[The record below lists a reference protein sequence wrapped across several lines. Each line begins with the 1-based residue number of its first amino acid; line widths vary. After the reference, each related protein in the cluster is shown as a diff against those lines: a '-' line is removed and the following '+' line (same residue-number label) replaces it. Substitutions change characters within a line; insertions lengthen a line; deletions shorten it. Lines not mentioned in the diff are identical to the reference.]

1 MKEVSINLI
10 EKAVYQMCYEANL
23 ILPQEVYEKI
33 EQSANFDKQNEF
45 ILKNAQIAFEKKRP
59 LCQDTGQVIVFVKV
73 GCDVCLIGGNVKTA
87 INKAIS
93 RCYKENYF
101 RKSVVKDA
109 LKNRENTNNNTPCVT
124 HFDYVDGDE
133 IEIKILIKGGGSEN
147 VTASKMLNPTSSKT
161 QIYQEIL
168 DILKFADRNAC
179 PPVFVGVGLGQTL
192 DNAVML
198 SKKAIIDGETDNE
211 LCEFLNNNF
220 KIGLKKPVLDVK
232 ILTNSTHIASM
243 PLGVTI
249 MCHSNRYHSCKI
261 KNNEIFYTTKLQ
273 EPKNIEPIFEGR
285 KISVDDLLGKNKV
298 KSGEK
303 VLFSGIILTARDAAH
318 KKLTQMIKN
327 GENLPINLENSII
340 FYAGPCPKMPN
351 EISAPIGPTTAKR
364 MDNFASDLYK
374 NGVIATIAKGQRA
387 TSLLEYLKKNNK
399 KYFELQ
405 GGIASY
411 IANCV
416 KSSQIMAFEELGAEA
431 IYKLEV
437 ENLPLT
443 CVI

>member
-1 MKEVSINLI
+1 
-10 EKAVYQMCYEANL
+10 
-23 ILPQEVYEKI
+23 
-33 EQSANFDKQNEF
+33 
-45 ILKNAQIAFEKKRP
+45 
-59 LCQDTGQVIVFVKV
+59 
-73 GCDVCLIGGNVKTA
+73 
-87 INKAIS
+87 
-93 RCYKENYF
+93 
-101 RKSVVKDA
+101 
-109 LKNRENTNNNTPCVT
+109 
-124 HFDYVDGDE
+124 
-133 IEIKILIKGGGSEN
+133 
-147 VTASKMLNPTSSKT
+147 
-161 QIYQEIL
+161 
-168 DILKFADRNAC
+168 
-179 PPVFVGVGLGQTL
+179 
-192 DNAVML
+192 
-198 SKKAIIDGETDNE
+198 
-211 LCEFLNNNF
+211 
-220 KIGLKKPVLDVK
+220 
-232 ILTNSTHIASM
+232 
-243 PLGVTI
+243 